1 MPAEWNPASVPPEW
15 AWVTDL
21 VREVRELREEVRD
34 LRQAPATYLQKATVD
49 SYIGGAT
56 CTVVF
61 ESGATLDVRK
71 PATYV
76 PTPGDVVTIGI
87 SPFLEP
93 AEILIRTAP

>member
-21 VREVRELREEVRD
+21 VREVRELREEVRE
-34 LRQAPATYLQKATVD
+34 LRQAPATYAQKATVD
-49 SYIGGAT
+49 SYVGGPT
-56 CTVVF
+56 CTVHF

-76 PTPGDVVTIGI
+76 PAQDDVVTVLF
-87 SPFLEP
+87 SPFLDP
-93 AEILIRTAP
+93 PEIFIRTAP